1 MAKFTAYVSTWVVN
15 SEYARSFEVDDEE
28 LEGLS
33 EEERNTL
40 LDEYA
45 QITVEGYYQ
54 IGWREGDER

>member
-15 SEYARSFEVDDEE
+15 SEYAIPFEVDDEE
-28 LEGLS
+28 LEGLT

-45 QITVEGYYQ
+45 QISVEGYYE
-54 IGWREGDER
+54 IGWREGGER